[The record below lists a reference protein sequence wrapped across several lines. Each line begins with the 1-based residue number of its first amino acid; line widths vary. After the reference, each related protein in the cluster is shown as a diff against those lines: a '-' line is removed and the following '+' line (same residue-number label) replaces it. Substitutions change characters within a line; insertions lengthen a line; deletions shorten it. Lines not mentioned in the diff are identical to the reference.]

1 MGGKVTSFVKD
12 VAKEGL
18 KGATSYVL
26 GTYIPYVGGHLAN
39 YINSKYAKGGVLEV
53 GGNPPDLP
61 EGLKPKE
68 ISTPSQLKSL
78 IQKFPEQASKVGLTV
93 EKVDEEVKEAKQI
106 SKAVGGMMKGSYMKS
121 DIESRPKL
129 QPVKEK
135 KEKLGH
141 QDVVSSKGGQELAK
155 RPKMAKGGEPV
166 AKLLKCEKGG
176 SPGGKSPGDIKKV
189 KKPRSQAQIEATKRL
204 VEANRKRREKK

>member
-39 YINSKYAKGGVLEV
+39 YINSKYAKGGVLEI
-53 GGNPPDLP
+53 GGTLPDLP
-61 EGLKPKE
+61 DGMKSKE
-68 ISTPSQLKSL
+68 ISTPAQLKSL
-78 IQKFPEQASKVGLTV
+78 IQKFPEQASKAGLTV
-93 EKVDEEVKEAKQI
+93 EKVDQEVKEAKQI

-121 DIESRPKL
+121 DIEPRPKL

-135 KEKLGH
+135 KEKMGH
-141 QDVVSSKGGQELAK
+141 ADVVSTEGGQAMAK
-155 RPKMAKGGEPV
+155 KPKMAHGGEPIAKMMKCAKGGEP
-166 AKLLKCEKGG
+166 
-176 SPGGKSPGDIKKV
+176 KV
-189 KKPRSQAQIEATKRL
+189 KKARTEAQIEATKRL